1 MNKIDHH
8 KEASDEVEAEY
19 YKCQRR
25 KLITFLS
32 NKKNLIWLLV
42 FLVIMFFISLKY
54 SVNEVEQN
62 SILPVT
68 QNNRAED
75 EKPIVES
82 GKNIYGLESSIKFD
96 GNNYNLYFVEPIN
109 NGLAMYYRPKEQGDS
124 SKSELIINQYSDK
137 VTAKGLSGG
146 IIKESEKNGDELYSP
161 FTAPDSHGRESYYI
175 TSRTSWDYDGKY
187 PTIYV
192 MKIFEDSG
200 FTYSLIY
207 KQKLEGKDE
216 ADTKSIS
223 DKWFT
228 DNLIKIG
235 SAIETLDLSGQI
247 SFYNTNKELFSRL
260 SKSNKYT
267 SLKWKT
273 ETIKEDNANAAISIE
288 YPKFIGGTEVV
299 KLNDLIKT
307 LATENLSSD
316 KELVNDWI
324 KNGKSWVDLDG
335 VKQYEKYLPDLW
347 SCRDAKEYDYE
358 CSVNVEVAY
367 QINSVINDIVSLE
380 LIVTDYTGGGNGN
393 HSRSIT
399 VNYDLKSDKELEAS
413 ELFCNSDYADEF
425 FKIAEIDLVNKFP
438 YLEAGTIFDNEIP
451 KADNFKDILLNEWG
465 VTLVFQP
472 YQVTSGAAGIVKT
485 LIPYSSL
492 ENAICLP

>member
-8 KEASDEVEAEY
+8 EEVSDEAETEY
-19 YKCQRR
+19 YKDQRR

-32 NKKNLIWLLV
+32 NKKNLLWLLV
-42 FLVIMFFISLKY
+42 VLVIIFFVSLKLFT
-54 SVNEVEQN
+54 NEVEQS

-68 QNNRAED
+68 QNNKVED
-75 EKPIVES
+75 ETPTAGS
-82 GKNIYGLESSIKFD
+82 GKNIYGPESSIKFD
-96 GNNYNLYFVEPIN
+96 GNNYDLYFVEPIN
-109 NGLAMYYRPKEQGDS
+109 NGLAMYYEPKEQGDS
-124 SKSELIINQYSDK
+124 SKSELIINQYGNK
-137 VTAKGLSGG
+137 VTAKGLSGS
-146 IIKESEKNGDELYSP
+146 IIKESEENGDELYSP
-161 FTAPDSHGRESYYI
+161 FAAPDSHGRESYYI
-175 TSRTSWDYDGKY
+175 TSKTSWDYDGKY

-216 ADTKSIS
+216 TDTKNIS
-223 DKWFT
+223 DKWVA
-228 DNLIKIG
+228 DNLIKID
-235 SAIETLDLSGQI
+235 SAIETLDLSDQI
-247 SFYNTNKELFSRL
+247 SFYNTNKELFNRL

-288 YPKFIGGTEVV
+288 YPKFTGGTEVV
-299 KLNDLIKT
+299 KLNELIKT

-324 KNGKSWVDLDG
+324 KNGKSWIDENG
-335 VKQYEKYLPDLW
+335 VKQYEMYPPDLW

-358 CSVNVEVAY
+358 CSVNVEVEY
-367 QINSVINDIVSLE
+367 KINSIINDIVSLE

-399 VNYDLKSDKELEAS
+399 INYDLKSNKELKVN
-413 ELFCNSDYADEF
+413 ELFCNSDYTDAL
-425 FKIAEIDLVNKFP
+425 FKISEIDLVNQFS
-438 YLEAGTIFDNEIP
+438 YLEGGAIFDNEIP
-451 KADNFKDILLNEWG
+451 KADNFKNILLNEWG

-485 LIPYSSL
+485 LIPYSSVNNL
-492 ENAICLP
+492 ICLP